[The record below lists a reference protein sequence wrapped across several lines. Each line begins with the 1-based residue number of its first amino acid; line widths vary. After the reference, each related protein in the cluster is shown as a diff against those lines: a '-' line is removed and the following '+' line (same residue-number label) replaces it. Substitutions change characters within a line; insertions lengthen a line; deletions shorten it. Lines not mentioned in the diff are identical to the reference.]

1 MATGSKDVPAV
12 GEEAP
17 VGVSRAVAARRG
29 AGGALGLEGLPVEG
43 GPVQDALLLAPRG
56 QRAAVGAA
64 VRGVLPADVA
74 KAVTAWHRAPAG
86 GRQREG
92 EG

>member
-74 KAVTAWHRAPAG
+74 QAIAAGHGAPG
-86 GRQREG
+86 GDIATSSS
-92 EG
+92 